1 MKSSELIRVELQPA
15 DTTTTTRYLMLTRNG
30 YHELPVLLLDPLD
43 ESGTVM
49 TGMWLNHNV
58 EEAEFC
64 QMTPTPAPAT
74 PRHPSHSVRRNQI
87 LNRIKQFFS
96 R

>member
-1 MKSSELIRVELQPA
+1 MKSSELIRVELQHA
-15 DTTTTTRYLMLTRNG
+15 DTTTTKYLMLTRNR

-43 ESGTVM
+43 ESGTVI

-74 PRHPSHSVRRNQI
+74 PRQLSHSGRRNQI
-87 LNRIKQFFS
+87 LFS